1 MILNEKTQQRNP
13 PCLLAFKHNM
23 LTLLKQQIKNQRTK
37 QESMLGVFFTFWR
50 IFSFISVPRSGIL
63 QHHFL
68 VVMGN
73 TSLLFLEIIAVSTV
87 VQSLLCACEVSS
99 KSKVLLSFF
108 SDTLWTAVSLG
119 CQMQQWCL
127 LQY

>member
-1 MILNEKTQQRNP
+1 
-13 PCLLAFKHNM
+13 
-23 LTLLKQQIKNQRTK
+23 
-37 QESMLGVFFTFWR
+37 MLGVFFTFWR

-87 VQSLLCACEVSS
+87 VQSLLCACEVNS